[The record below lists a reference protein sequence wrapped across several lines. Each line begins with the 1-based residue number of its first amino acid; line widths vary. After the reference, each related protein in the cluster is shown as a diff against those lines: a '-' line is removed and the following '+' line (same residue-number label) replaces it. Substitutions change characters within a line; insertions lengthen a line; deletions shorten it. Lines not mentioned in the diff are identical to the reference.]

1 MKRIKDVRDLPKTFN
16 IDNYDALKKLSD
28 KELFRQFYWRKIS
41 YENEIYSDSPE
52 LGFIRT
58 DHYPDTAYFTLDGG
72 FHHDPFHELITHEMY
87 DNLTSGGEEFTLKS
101 EGGITPLSRWDLDF
115 IDEVVASDG
124 VGKGLKLVE
133 NKEIPSFLLMN
144 ESLSLVSK
152 DFADVAV
159 RINLSDFRDKELID
173 AFTTLL
179 TSWRKKLNIEEPE
192 KPVNGKWP
200 DIRNKILSYKII
212 PLMDLK
218 AWQRI
223 TNTKIEPRVIAA
235 ALFCHGDGD
244 YYTYTYTVKPFL
256 NKLMNKST
264 LNKVIGEL
272 SD

>member
-1 MKRIKDVRDLPKTFN
+1 MKRISDVRDLPKTFN
-16 IDNYDALKKLSD
+16 IDNYDGLNSLSGKD
-28 KELFRQFYWRKIS
+28 LFRQFYWRKIS

-52 LGFIRT
+52 LGFIKT

-72 FHHDPFHELITHEMY
+72 LHHDPFHELITHEFY
-87 DNLTSGGEEFTLKS
+87 DNLTSGGEDFTLKS
-101 EGGITPLSRWDLDF
+101 EGGFTPLSRWDIELIEEAIA
-115 IDEVVASDG
+115 IDGIGKNLKISEYYEVPCFA
-124 VGKGLKLVE
+124 
-133 NKEIPSFLLMN
+133 LMN